1 MWQLSSGS
9 AVETLGNYQIKL
21 PDSGYGSQLVYPD
34 EDISSG
40 IRIEYTSL
48 IEPFVAETFEDV
60 TATASG
66 TGIEFVDNGVSADR
80 INDSNNGLGD
90 FEVGDKLRVIGSAS
104 NDGDYTV
111 TIDGGVGSLS
121 VATGSLIAEDSG
133 ELITIYQIPK
143 EVTSPSE
150 STHVNLN
157 RMLCLAV
164 VCYVMAQLTDDP
176 KKEDYYMKLFWRKV
190 GDNESNKKLVST
202 VMTSTPYAIR

>member
-1 MWQLSSGS
+1 M
-9 AVETLGNYQIKL
+9 
-21 PDSGYGSQLVYPD
+21 
-34 EDISSG
+34 
-40 IRIEYTSL
+40 
-48 IEPFVAETFEDV
+48 
-60 TATASG
+60 
-66 TGIEFVDNGVSADR
+66 
-80 INDSNNGLGD
+80 
-90 FEVGDKLRVIGSAS
+90 
-104 NDGDYTV
+104 